1 MEGYRCSQAG
11 AKPAFFTHNLI
22 IMIIYKFA
30 LYTLLLSYNPCDVFT
45 YYNVTEMHGLN
56 LKDCQAYNNTSQDAY
71 FAGWSNY
78 IPNSKGYKKD
88 DAKFVFINLNRCN
101 SDVETFALVMHEL
114 MHQSF
119 DIHKNKINKEEEII
133 TWAEKEAHVVI
144 KIINLNKWKQ

>member
-1 MEGYRCSQAG
+1 MEGCRCSQAG

-144 KIINLNKWKQ
+144 KIINLNK